1 MVYASGWRNVTL
13 DQRLRCTALE
23 QQKTLKSSPQYV
35 FETIMMHR
43 ILSILLLGLLLGGCT
58 EEQQNRLTRLG
69 VTWLEGNY
77 RVTYADGEHV
87 KSWVVRDSKVT
98 SEPEKGYYYFWVKE
112 GKKRYYVQ
120 TPIARTY
127 IEEIP

>member
-1 MVYASGWRNVTL
+1 MRGSHRSRDSQQTTLPENVL
-13 DQRLRCTALE
+13 YILRC
-23 QQKTLKSSPQYV
+23 SISPL
-35 FETIMMHR
+35 FEAMMMSR
-43 ILSILLLGLLLGGCT
+43 ILLLLIISMLLCGCS
-58 EEQQNRLTRLG
+58 EEQQNRLSRLG

-98 SEPEKGYYYFWVKE
+98 SEPEKGYYYFWVKD
-112 GKKRYYVQ
+112 GKARYYVQ